1 MAKYPTNPVLFDN
14 CKIVSIASLKRWG
27 YLKQNQ
33 IGSGVISWNQGG
45 ENAGSVSIQVNTQ
58 SPQPYIEFDYKCN
71 GTPIKYKVNLVS
83 KPSNIGD
90 GNFYLFVC
98 PITGKHCRKLYLV
111 DKYFYSRWAFR
122 GCMYEKQTHSHKA
135 RQFTKTFE
143 LLTISDKLRAKH
155 FRESYSGKP
164 TKKYLHLI
172 KKYEIS
178 KNVFWQSLQ
187 N

>member
-45 ENAGSVSIQVNTQ
+45 QKTGSISIQVNTH
-58 SPQPYIEFDYKCN
+58 SPQLYIEFDYQAN
-71 GTPIKYKVNLVS
+71 GTPIKYRVNLVS
-83 KPSNIGD
+83 KPSNIGE
-90 GNFYLFVC
+90 GSYLLFVC

-111 DKYFYSRWAFR
+111 DQYFYSRWAWR

-135 RQFTKTFE
+135 RQFTKTFAA
-143 LLTISDKLRAKH
+143 LTISDKLTAKH

-164 TKKYLHLI
+164 TKRFLALMG
-172 KKYEIS
+172 KYEKS
-178 KNVFWQSLQ
+178 KSDFLQSLQ
-187 N
+187 R